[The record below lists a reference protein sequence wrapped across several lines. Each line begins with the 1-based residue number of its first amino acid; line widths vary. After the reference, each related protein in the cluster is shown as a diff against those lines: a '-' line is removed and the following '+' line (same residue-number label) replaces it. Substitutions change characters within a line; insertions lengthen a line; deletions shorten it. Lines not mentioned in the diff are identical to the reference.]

1 MTKSKRFTK
10 RQLQKLLLA
19 IDVRFGDFS
28 STARFVKAHILSF
41 LGILEL
47 NEKNQYVLP
56 DKLTV
61 KYHRRF
67 RLSEDALEEKDD
79 EKRS

>member
-1 MTKSKRFTK
+1 MTKAKRFNK
-10 RQLQKLLLA
+10 RQLERLLLA
-19 IDVRFGDFS
+19 IDVKFDS
-28 STARFVKAHILSF
+28 SPRTAKFIKTHILCF

-56 DKLTV
+56 DTLTV

-67 RLSEDALEEKDD
+67 RLSENASEEKDD
-79 EKRS
+79 EK